1 MINLQRKKTSIS
13 KHDTKNFYLYIL
25 PWLLGFIVLTVYPM
39 VYSFILTFTDMH
51 ISGDGNFV
59 GIDNFTYAFN
69 VDPLFTKALLNTCYY
84 VVMFVPSSLILAY
97 FIAYLLSRRIKF
109 QGFFRTVFYLPY
121 VTAGVAVTILW
132 GWIFNANFGLI
143 NYALSLIGIKP
154 VNWLGDPNNA
164 MISIVIM
171 SLWTIGN
178 TIIIFLA
185 GIQDIPRS
193 YYESASIDGAN
204 SLVQLFRITIPLTT
218 PTIFFNLV
226 VTIIA
231 AFQIFQQPYILT
243 LGGPL
248 NSTYTTNM
256 HLFTNGFEYGRLGYA
271 STIGWIMLLIMM
283 VITLLVIGSS
293 KKWVFY
299 DN

>member
-1 MINLQRKKTSIS
+1 MINLQRQKTSIS
-13 KHDTKNFYLYIL
+13 KHETKNFYLYIL

-39 VYSFILTFTDMH
+39 VYSFILSFTDMH
-51 ISGDGNFV
+51 ISGEGKFV

-84 VVMFVPSSLILAY
+84 VVMFVPSSLVLAY

-132 GWIFNANFGLI
+132 GWIFNANFGLV

-164 MISIVIM
+164 MVSIVIM

-204 SLVQLFRITIPLTT
+204 SLVQLFKITIPLTT

-256 HLFTNGFEYGRLGYA
+256 HLFTNGFEYGKLGYA